1 MRSVCA
7 YFLIVVSVSSMVL
20 QPAWA
25 QEARKTVTTRPLRA
39 DSVTEDRVRLETILP
54 DTLRLDS
61 VISAVADSVRM
72 DSALVLPD
80 SVKGRYSSWKPDPIR
95 AMWLSMVFPGGG
107 QIYNRKFWKLP
118 IVYGGV
124 IGCIYA
130 ITWNGQM
137 MRDYSQ
143 AWQDITDDDPNTKS
157 YEEMLPLN
165 YPIAG
170 RESKLADM
178 FKRKKDF
185 YRRYRDLSIFFMVGV
200 YILSVVD
207 AYVDA
212 ELSTFDISKDLSLQ
226 WKPTFIRNIASTDDG
241 RFGSPAVSL
250 TLTY

>member
-1 MRSVCA
+1 MKMRSLCVHIMA
-7 YFLIVVSVSSMVL
+7 VFAMSFLSLLSVG
-20 QPAWA
+20 A
-25 QEARKTVTTRPLRA
+25 QKIESKPIESHV
-39 DSVTEDRVRLETILP
+39 I
-54 DTLRLDS
+54 DTLLLDS
-61 VISAVADSVRM
+61 VISVVTDSVQK
-72 DSALVLPD
+72 D
-80 SVKGRYSSWKPDPIR
+80 SVLAAPDTVPDKYQLWKPDPIR

-118 IVYGGV
+118 LVYGGV
-124 IGCIYA
+124 LGCIYA

-137 MRDYSQ
+137 MKDYSQ

-165 YPIAG
+165 YPISG
-170 RESKLADM
+170 RESQLADM

-212 ELSTFDISKDLSLQ
+212 ELSTFDIGKDLSMQ
-226 WKPTFIRNIASTDDG
+226 WKPTFIKNMALTDNSMI
-241 RFGSPAVSL
+241 GSPAISL

>member
-1 MRSVCA
+1 MRCLCVHIMVVFAVSFMSLLSVR
-7 YFLIVVSVSSMVL
+7 
-20 QPAWA
+20 A
-25 QEARKTVTTRPLRA
+25 QEVLEPKPSGSHTV
-39 DSVTEDRVRLETILP
+39 
-54 DTLRLDS
+54 DTLMLDS
-61 VISAVADSVRM
+61 VISVVVDSVRK
-72 DSALVLPD
+72 DSAMAIPD
-80 SVKGRYSSWKPDPIR
+80 TVPGRYRSWKPDPIR

-118 IVYGGV
+118 LIYGGV
-124 IGCIYA
+124 AGCVYA

-165 YPIAG
+165 YPISG
-170 RESKLADM
+170 RESQLADM

-212 ELSTFDISKDLSLQ
+212 ELSTFDISKDLSMQ
-226 WKPTFIRNIASTDDG
+226 WKPTFIKNIAATDNSM
-241 RFGSPAVSL
+241 FGSPAISL

>member
-1 MRSVCA
+1 MRSLCVHIMA
-7 YFLIVVSVSSMVL
+7 VFAMSFLSLLSVG
-20 QPAWA
+20 A
-25 QEARKTVTTRPLRA
+25 QKIESKPIESHV
-39 DSVTEDRVRLETILP
+39 I
-54 DTLRLDS
+54 DTLLLDS
-61 VISAVADSVRM
+61 VISVVTDSVQK
-72 DSALVLPD
+72 D
-80 SVKGRYSSWKPDPIR
+80 SVLAAPDTVPDKYQLWKPDPIR

-118 IVYGGV
+118 LVYGGV
-124 IGCIYA
+124 LGCIYA

-137 MRDYSQ
+137 MKDYSQ

-165 YPIAG
+165 YPISG
-170 RESKLADM
+170 RESQLADM

-212 ELSTFDISKDLSLQ
+212 ELSTFDIGKDLSMQ
-226 WKPTFIRNIASTDDG
+226 WKPTFIKNMALTDNSMI
-241 RFGSPAVSL
+241 GSPAISL